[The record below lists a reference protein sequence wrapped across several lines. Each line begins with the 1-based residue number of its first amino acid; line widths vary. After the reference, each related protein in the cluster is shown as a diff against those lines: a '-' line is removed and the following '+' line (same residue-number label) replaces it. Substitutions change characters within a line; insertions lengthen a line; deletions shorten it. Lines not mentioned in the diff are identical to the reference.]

1 MRDRPHL
8 GEPTMQP
15 APVSGCLQPEST
27 LVSRQITRDKNQ
39 EKEA

>member
-1 MRDRPHL
+1 MRDRTHL

-27 LVSRQITRDKNQ
+27 LVNRQIKGHKNQ